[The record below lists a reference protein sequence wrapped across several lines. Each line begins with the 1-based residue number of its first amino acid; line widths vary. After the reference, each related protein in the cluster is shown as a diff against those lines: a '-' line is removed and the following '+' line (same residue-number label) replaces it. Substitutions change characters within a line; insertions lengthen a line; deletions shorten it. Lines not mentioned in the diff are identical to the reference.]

1 MFVRRSLATLALAAS
16 LVPLVACGE
25 DETEYQQTIEF
36 TAPLNLNGKFVGEPG
51 QPSAT
56 DQTVPVGIGVDFDL
70 AEITPAL
77 EAASEQGKLVELR
90 LLQFSYQVLENTATT
105 DLDGIEFAV
114 APIESTSTDVEGAV
128 VVATGGPVAVGE
140 TPSAD
145 ATLLYENTGAAQGLV
160 YGLEFAV
167 VQGTTV
173 ELKAGDPVPS
183 GAVRLKGTFVLLLV
197 AEE

>member
-1 MFVRRSLATLALAAS
+1 MFVRRFFVALAMAAS

-25 DETEYQQTIEF
+25 DETEYQETIEF

-56 DQTVPVGIGVDFDL
+56 DQTVPVGIGVNFDL

-105 DLDGIEFAV
+105 DLDAIEFAV
-114 APIESTSTDVEGAV
+114 APFDSSSTDVEGAV
-128 VVATGGPVAVGE
+128 VVATSGPVVVGD

-145 ATLLYENTGAAQGLV
+145 ATLLYENTGAAQDLV
-160 YGLEFAV
+160 YGLQFAV

-173 ELKAGDPVPS
+173 ELKAGDLVPS
-183 GAVRLKGTFVLLLV
+183 GTVRLKGTFVLLLV